1 MATLRDIRRRI
12 SAVNNTAKITQ
23 AMKMV
28 STAKL
33 KRAQDAIL
41 AARPFAAKLG
51 DILMNLVDSIGE
63 NYSHPLLEKR
73 KNIKNIAVV
82 VIAGDRGLCG
92 SFNTAIFR
100 STNRL
105 INDELKKEYPNA
117 NIHLIPLGKKAAASF
132 KNPTASLLKSFPQI
146 FHSLQFENA
155 KEITDYLTNEFT
167 EGRIDKVII
176 SFNMFKNLLVQIPST
191 ITLLPLEQHVS
202 DANKTKFN
210 IDYIFEPNQKDIL
223 DELLPRHIDIQLW
236 RTLLESNAAE
246 QASRRMAME
255 NATKNAK
262 DLVQYLELVFNKE
275 RQATITRE
283 MLEIVGGANAQ
294 KG

>member
-63 NYSHPLLEKR
+63 SYSHPLLEKR

-100 STNRL
+100 ATNRL
-105 INDELKKEYPNA
+105 INEELKTEYPNA
-117 NIHLIPLGKKAAASF
+117 KIHFIPLGKKAASSF
-132 KNPTASLLKSFPQI
+132 KNSNATLLKSFPQI
-146 FHSLQFENA
+146 FQGLKFENA
-155 KEITDYLTNEFT
+155 KEITDYLTAEFT
-167 EGRIDKVII
+167 EGRIDKVMI

-191 ITLLPLEQHVS
+191 ICLLPLEQHVS

-210 IDYIFEPNQKDIL
+210 IDYIYEPNQKEIL
-223 DELLPRHIDIQLW
+223 DDLLPRHIDIQLW